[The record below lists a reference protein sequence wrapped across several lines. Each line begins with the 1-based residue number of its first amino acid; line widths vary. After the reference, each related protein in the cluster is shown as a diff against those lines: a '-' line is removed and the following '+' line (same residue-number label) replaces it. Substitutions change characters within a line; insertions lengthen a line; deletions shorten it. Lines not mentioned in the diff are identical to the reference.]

1 MSDSHE
7 KIILGIETSCDDTSL
22 ALIRGTR
29 SESNR
34 PPIILGHKSFSQEL
48 ILRKWGGV
56 VPELAA
62 RNHLMKLA
70 PLFEELLLE
79 SNIAAKQI
87 DWIGVTT
94 HPGLLG
100 PLLTGINVAKTLSLF
115 HQLPINPVNH
125 LFAHLEAIFLTH
137 TLSYPY
143 LGLLVSGG
151 HSAFFLV
158 KSSIDFQYLGGTTD
172 DAAGEAF
179 DKGGKMLGIGYP
191 AGKVIDDLA
200 QKGDPTRFS
209 FPIGLKN
216 VDGPILS
223 FSGLKTSLK
232 NILDEDPS
240 LVCRT
245 PEDQNRPIIADLCA
259 SYQMAIITALRL
271 KTEAA
276 YRMIMA
282 ASNAGINSKRIP
294 LVIGGGVA
302 ANRGLRQIFTSFF
315 SDCLFVPFQFCTD
328 NGAMI
333 ANYALRTPQ
342 NNKPYPE
349 SLALDATSTY
359 IQKSVKP

>member
-1 MSDSHE
+1 
-7 KIILGIETSCDDTSL
+7 IETSCDDTSM
-22 ALIRGTR
+22 ALLRGPAGE
-29 SESNR
+29 SEKR
-34 PPIILGHKSFSQEL
+34 PIILGHKSFSQEL

-70 PLFEELLLE
+70 PLFEELLKDAK
-79 SNIAAKQI
+79 ITPKQI

-100 PLLTGINVAKTLSLF
+100 PLLTGINVAKTLSLL

-125 LFAHLEAIFLTH
+125 LFSHLEAIFLAH
-137 TLSYPY
+137 DLSSPCLYPY

-158 KSSIDFQYLGGTTD
+158 KSPLNFQYLGGTTD

-179 DKGGKMLGIGYP
+179 DKSGKILGIGYP

-200 QKGDPTRFS
+200 QKGDPARFS

-216 VDGPILS
+216 VDAPILS
-223 FSGLKTSLK
+223 FSGLKTSFK
-232 NILDEDPS
+232 QMLDHDPS
-240 LVCRT
+240 LVCHT
-245 PEDQNRPIIADLCA
+245 AEDLMRPVIADLCA

-276 YRMIMA
+276 YRMI
-282 ASNAGINSKRIP
+282 SPVISLDKTIP

-302 ANRGLRQIFTSFF
+302 ANQGLRKIFTAHFPN
-315 SDCLFVPFQFCTD
+315 CLFVPLQFCAD
-328 NGAMI
+328 NGAMV

-342 NNKPYPE
+342 NNKLYPE
-349 SLALDATSTY
+349 SLTLDATSTY